1 MACEVCRLWPK
12 GKGKQQPL
20 LIAKEVSLLE
30 FRVQNVFPFVSLG
43 AGEAVKKK
51 SGGGKKSNLIKQS
64 EDLQTIYLEVTYF
77 LQVLA

>member
-30 FRVQNVFPFVSLG
+30 FRMQNMLSFVSLG
-43 AGEAVKKK
+43 TGETVKQK
-51 SGGGKKSNLIKQS
+51 SGGGKKK
-64 EDLQTIYLEVTYF
+64 
-77 LQVLA
+77 

>member
-51 SGGGKKSNLIKQS
+51 SGGGKKK
-64 EDLQTIYLEVTYF
+64 VTSSSKVKICKPF
-77 LQVLA
+77 I